1 MILSDDLTG
10 YKSSGGIL
18 LPPPLKTHTG
28 CLLKFTQKSA
38 VQASRLAMLLCMT
51 ETCRPIRFLNSCRR
65 LRPPLLGFHVLQKPD
80 LTAIHDRARL

>member
-51 ETCRPIRFLNSCRR
+51 ETCRPIRFVNSCQR
-65 LRPPLLGFHVLQKPD
+65 LSPPFIGLSRTSK
-80 LTAIHDRARL
+80 TRLDGNP

>member
-1 MILSDDLTG
+1 MILSDNLAG

-18 LPPPLKTHTG
+18 LPPPLKTHTD
-28 CLLKFTQKSA
+28 CLLKFTQKTA
-38 VQASRLAMLLCMT
+38 VQASRLATLLRMT
-51 ETCRPIRFLNSCRR
+51 ERCRPIRFVNSCQR